1 LTPLLLAL
9 AASKATLLQE
19 EDDLSFK
26 VSKHS
31 TALDIIGS
39 YEVSPLTSNLKGK
52 NLLTTALDMG
62 ETIVEATEAC

>member
-1 LTPLLLAL
+1 MTPLLLAL

-19 EDDLSFK
+19 EGELSFK
-26 VSKHS
+26 VSKNR

-39 YEVSPLTSNLKGK
+39 CEVSPLTSNLKSK
-52 NLLTTALDMG
+52 NLLTTGLDMG